1 MTDARICDK
10 KDPNVSL
17 MKIIRMPRHI
27 HDTKRENGLK
37 VIRRVHVFLV
47 FTQITLNTQFYHMA
61 FEEGK
66 L

>member
-10 KDPNVSL
+10 KDPNISL

-27 HDTKRENGLK
+27 HDTKREHGLK

-47 FTQITLNTQFYHMA
+47 FTQITLKKGNYRLTLI
-61 FEEGK
+61 K
-66 L
+66 RS